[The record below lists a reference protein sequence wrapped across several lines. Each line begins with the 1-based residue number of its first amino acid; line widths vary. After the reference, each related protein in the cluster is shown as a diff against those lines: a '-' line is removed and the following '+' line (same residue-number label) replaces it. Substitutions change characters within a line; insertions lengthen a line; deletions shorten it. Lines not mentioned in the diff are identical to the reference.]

1 MTDAITLLTSD
12 HRSVQSL
19 FTQVEGVAAP
29 NPEVVHSLVK
39 ELSVHDAIEREYLYP
54 AVREK
59 VSSGSGMADHS
70 IEEHDEV
77 AETLLAIDKADDG
90 STEQASLLVKLIPA
104 VQAHVVEE
112 EGQIFPALRQALS
125 EKELQELGDK
135 LAKAKDIAPTRP
147 HPHAPS
153 EGLGTKLA
161 GAASAPLDRARDAMS
176 NRD

>member
-1 MTDAITLLTSD
+1 MTDAITLLTND
-12 HRSVQSL
+12 HRTVESL
-19 FTQVEGVAAP
+19 FKQVEGVAAP
-29 NPEVVHSLVK
+29 SPEVVHSIVK

-54 AVREK
+54 TVRDR

-77 AETLLAIDKADDG
+77 AQTLLAIDKADDG
-90 STEQASLLVKLIPA
+90 SSEQAALLVKLIPA
-104 VQAHVVEE
+104 VQAHVAEE

-125 EKELQELGDK
+125 EKELQELGGK
-135 LAKAKDIAPTRP
+135 LSKAKDIAPTRP